1 MEKEPHP
8 NDFADMLETFFA
20 GNTISLERPVTT
32 LEAPW
37 QRSELTKVIQRM
49 KTQKAADECGLVAEL
64 LKHVPEDV
72 LTKLLALMNELL
84 FSGAALNLAKNRFSN
99 VARDSQSH
107 GHLGLSAHCKCPC
120 IV

>member
-1 MEKEPHP
+1 
-8 NDFADMLETFFA
+8 MLETLFA
-20 GNTISLERPVTT
+20 GNTLSLERPVTT

-37 QRSELTKVIQRM
+37 QRSELSKAIQRM
-49 KTQKAADECGLVAEL
+49 KTQKTADECGLVAEL

-84 FSGAALNLAKNRFSN
+84 FSGELPSTWQRTVFQMLPKTAK
-99 VARDSQSH
+99 QSH
-107 GHLGLSAHCKCPC
+107 GHLGLSAHCKCSC